1 MKLNRF
7 LAVKYSLE
15 KVNLYTMKLSEKGST
30 GRIKT
35 AQIATGQ
42 NYFITAHITSSL
54 LSSCKII
61 K

>member
-42 NYFITAHITSSL
+42 NYLKLPKSQL
-54 LSSCKII
+54 VYYLPVK
-61 K
+61 